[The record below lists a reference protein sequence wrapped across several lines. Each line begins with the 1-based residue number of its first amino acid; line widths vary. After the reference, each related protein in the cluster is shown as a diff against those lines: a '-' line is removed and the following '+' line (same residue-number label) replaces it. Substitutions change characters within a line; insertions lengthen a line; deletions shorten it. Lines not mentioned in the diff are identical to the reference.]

1 VTLSTERL
9 LLPPLGL
16 EHADDLIALYADPEV
31 ARYVGARGEAME
43 IAPAIS

>member
-9 LLPPLGL
+9 LLPPLTA
-16 EHADDLIALYADPEV
+16 EHAPELITLYADPEV